1 MYLLLP
7 LTATLRRLARRP
19 AFLLLAVGTLGLGI
33 GAATATFAVVDAVL
47 LRPLPFPHPDE
58 LVTVW
63 SHSDLPGR
71 VGGSP
76 LSKNEAVEYG
86 ARSRAFSGF
95 AAYGW
100 GQATLLGGGE
110 PRQLVAARVMQPL
123 FPTLGVA
130 PALGRGFL
138 PAEDAPG
145 RDDVVVLSHRL
156 WQGAF
161 GGNRGV
167 LGRKVVLEGRPRTV
181 VGVMPAG
188 FDFPG
193 HAELWVPLALDRAAL
208 DAKTIESHGLNAVA
222 RLRPGVTPQRAE
234 ADLDRVVRELAPL
247 YPGHFAER
255 EGPSL
260 PTLERTLLGRSRT
273 PLLSLLAAVGLLLLL
288 ACVNVAN
295 LLLLRAQQRQREVAV
310 RDALG
315 ASPWRLFGQLLGE
328 ALLLSA
334 LAALLGVVAARLSL
348 AGLRALLPTGMP
360 RAEALAIDWRVLGFA
375 VLLAM
380 ASTLLVST
388 APAWWLRRGR
398 GAAALRGAA
407 RAPRS
412 GRLPDALVV
421 GQVAL
426 ALVLATG
433 AALAG
438 RSLGELRRVDVGFTP
453 RGVLTAR
460 LALPESAT
468 YQTPEQV
475 QAFYAEL
482 GRRLGNDR
490 RIEAMGAASWLAFAD
505 YPSDWGVEVE
515 GYTPPP
521 DAPPAG
527 VEYTITAGDYLRA
540 IGAEVLAGRTLRT
553 GDETGVRKA
562 VVTRQFAERFFVG
575 QPDERASLGRRA
587 RPKQDTTWYEVVGVV
602 ADQPL
607 RGPGAPVRAGLFL
620 PMVQVETGHPWLP
633 REMTLAVRTGG
644 EPSAVAGT
652 LRRAV
657 RALDP
662 QLPLAEVKS
671 FDEVW
676 RETLGEPRSLFGI
689 LALFAGA
696 GLLLGGVGTFAVAA
710 AWVVR
715 GRRDIGVRMA
725 LGAEQG
731 RVVGELLRRAAR
743 LTAIGCAIGSIVAVV
758 AARAVRARLLFQVA
772 PSDPRSLGVAVL
784 LLLLVGLAA
793 TLVPARRA
801 AAVDPMRV
809 LREE

>member
-1 MYLLLP
+1 MRLQLP
-7 LTATLRRLARRP
+7 LPGVVRRLGRRP

-47 LRPLPFPHPDE
+47 LRPLPFAHPDE

-71 VGGSP
+71 TGGSP

-86 ARSRAFSGF
+86 ARSRAFTGF
-95 AAYGW
+95 AAYTW

-110 PRQLVAARVMQPL
+110 PRQLVTARVMQP
-123 FPTLGVA
+123 FFGTLGVE
-130 PALGRGFL
+130 PTLGRGFS
-138 PAEDAPG
+138 PAEEAPG
-145 RDDVVVLSHRL
+145 RDDVVVLSHPL

-161 GGNRGV
+161 GGAGGV
-167 LGRKVVLEGRPRTV
+167 LGRKVVLDGRPRVV
-181 VGVMPAG
+181 VGVMPPG

-193 HAELWVPLALDRAAL
+193 HAELWVPMALDRGEL
-208 DAKTIESHGLNAVA
+208 DQKTIESHGLNAVA
-222 RLRPGVTPQRAE
+222 RLRSGVTLERAE
-234 ADLDRVVRELAPL
+234 ADLDRVVRELAPQ
-247 YPGHFAER
+247 YPEHFGER

-260 PTLERTLLGRSRT
+260 VTLERTLLGRSRT
-273 PLLSLLAAVGLLLLL
+273 PLLSLLGAVGLLLLL
-288 ACVNVAN
+288 ACINVAN

-328 ALLLSA
+328 ALVLSA
-334 LAALLGVVAARLSL
+334 SAALLGVVAARLSL
-348 AGLRALLPTGMP
+348 AGVRALLPTGLP
-360 RAEALAIDWRVLGFA
+360 RAEALALDWRVLGFA
-375 VLLAM
+375 ALLGM
-380 ASTLLVST
+380 ACTLLVST

-426 ALVLATG
+426 ALVLSTG

-438 RSLGELRRVDVGFTP
+438 RSLGELRKVDVGFAP

-460 LALPESAT
+460 LALPKSAA
-468 YQTPEQV
+468 YEAPEQV

-482 GRRLGNDR
+482 GQRLANDG
-490 RIEAMGAASWLAFAD
+490 RIDAVGAASWIAFGD

-527 VEYTITAGDYLRA
+527 VEYTVTAGDYLGA
-540 IGAEVLAGRTLRT
+540 IGAQVLVGRTLRS
-553 GDETGVRKA
+553 GDEVGVRKA
-562 VVTRQFAERFFVG
+562 VVTRMFADRFFG
-575 QPDERASLGRRA
+575 GHADMQAPLGRRV
-587 RPKQDTTWYEVVGVV
+587 RLRQDATWYEVVGVV

-620 PMVQVETGHPWLP
+620 PLAQIETGQPWLP
-633 REMTLAVRTGG
+633 REMTLALRANGDPG
-644 EPSAVAGT
+644 ALADT
-652 LRRAV
+652 LRRTV

-662 QLPLAEVKS
+662 QLPLADVKS
-671 FDEVW
+671 FDDVW
-676 RETLGEPRSLFGI
+676 REELGEPRSLFGI

-725 LGAEQG
+725 LGAEQR
-731 RVVGELLRRAAR
+731 RVVGELLRRAAW
-743 LTAIGCAIGSIVAVV
+743 LTLIGCAIGSVVAVV

-772 PSDPRSLGVAVL
+772 PSDPKSLGVAVL
-784 LLLLVGLAA
+784 LLLLVGVAA

>member
-1 MYLLLP
+1 M
-7 LTATLRRLARRP
+7 
-19 AFLLLAVGTLGLGI
+19 
-33 GAATATFAVVDAVL
+33 
-47 LRPLPFPHPDE
+47 
-58 LVTVW
+58 
-63 SHSDLPGR
+63 
-71 VGGSP
+71 
-76 LSKNEAVEYG
+76 
-86 ARSRAFSGF
+86 
-95 AAYGW
+95 
-100 GQATLLGGGE
+100 
-110 PRQLVAARVMQPL
+110 
-123 FPTLGVA
+123 
-130 PALGRGFL
+130 
-138 PAEDAPG
+138 
-145 RDDVVVLSHRL
+145 
-156 WQGAF
+156 
-161 GGNRGV
+161 
-167 LGRKVVLEGRPRTV
+167 
-181 VGVMPAG
+181 
-188 FDFPG
+188 
-193 HAELWVPLALDRAAL
+193 
-208 DAKTIESHGLNAVA
+208 
-222 RLRPGVTPQRAE
+222 
-234 ADLDRVVRELAPL
+234 
-247 YPGHFAER
+247 
-255 EGPSL
+255 
-260 PTLERTLLGRSRT
+260 
-273 PLLSLLAAVGLLLLL
+273 
-288 ACVNVAN
+288 
-295 LLLLRAQQRQREVAV
+295 
-310 RDALG
+310 
-315 ASPWRLFGQLLGE
+315 
-328 ALLLSA
+328 
-334 LAALLGVVAARLSL
+334 AARLSL
-348 AGLRALLPTGMP
+348 AGVRALLPTDLP

-460 LALPESAT
+460 LALPESAA
-468 YQTPEQV
+468 YQTPGQV

-490 RIEAMGAASWLAFAD
+490 RIEAIGAASWLAFAD

-540 IGAEVLAGRTLRT
+540 IGAQVLAGRTLRT

-562 VVTRQFAERFFVG
+562 VVTRQFAERFFAG
-575 QPDERASLGRRA
+575 QPDVRAPLGRRV
-587 RPKQDTTWYEVVGVV
+587 RLKLDTTWYEVVGVV

-607 RGPGAPVRAGLFL
+607 RGPGAPARAGLFL
-620 PMVQVETGHPWLP
+620 PMVQIETGNPWLP
-633 REMTLAVRTGG
+633 RDMTLAVRTGG
-644 EPSAVAGT
+644 EPSAIAGT

-657 RALDP
+657 HALDP

-725 LGAEQG
+725 LGAERR
-731 RVVGELLRRAAR
+731 RVVGELLRRAAW
-743 LTAIGCAIGSIVAVV
+743 LTALGCGIGSIVAVV

-784 LLLLVGLAA
+784 LLLVVGLAA

>member
-1 MYLLLP
+1 MHLLLS
-7 LTATLRRLARRP
+7 LTATLRRLGRRP

-33 GAATATFAVVDAVL
+33 GAATATFAVVEAVL
-47 LRPLPFPHPDE
+47 LRPLPYPRPDE

-76 LSKNEAVEYG
+76 LSTNEAVEYG
-86 ARSRAFSGF
+86 TRSRALSGF

-100 GQATLLGGGE
+100 RQATLLGGGE
-110 PRQLVAARVMQPL
+110 PTQLVAARVMQP
-123 FPTLGVA
+123 FFGTLGVEA
-130 PALGRGFL
+130 ALGRGFR
-138 PAEDAPG
+138 PAEDTPG

-161 GGNRGV
+161 GGARGV
-167 LGRKVVLEGRPRTV
+167 LGRKVVLDGKPRVV

-193 HAELWVPLALDRAAL
+193 HAELWVPMALDRAEL
-208 DAKTIESHGLNAVA
+208 DAKTIESHGLNALA
-222 RLRPGVTPQRAE
+222 RLRPGVSLERAE
-234 ADLDRVVRELAPL
+234 ADLDRVVRELDTV
-247 YPGHFAER
+247 YPGHFGER
-255 EGPSL
+255 EGVGL
-260 PTLERTLLGRSRT
+260 LTLERTLLGGSRT

-310 RDALG
+310 CDALG

-328 ALLLSA
+328 ALVLSA

-348 AGLRALLPTGMP
+348 AGVRALLPTNLP
-360 RAEALAIDWRVLGFA
+360 RAEALAVDWRVLGFA
-375 VLLAM
+375 ALLGM

-426 ALVLATG
+426 AVVLSTG

-438 RSLGELRRVDVGFTP
+438 RSLGELRRVDVGFAP
-453 RGVLTAR
+453 QGVLTAR
-460 LALPESAT
+460 LALPESAA
-468 YQTPEQV
+468 YEAPEQV

-482 GRRLGNDR
+482 GQRLANDSR
-490 RIEAMGAASWLAFAD
+490 VEAMGAASWIAFAD
-505 YPSDWGVEVE
+505 YPSDWGVDVE

-527 VEYTITAGDYLRA
+527 IEYTITAGDYLGA
-540 IGAEVLAGRTLRT
+540 IGAEVLVGRTLRA
-553 GDETGVRKA
+553 GDELGVPKA
-562 VVTRQFAERFFVG
+562 VVTRTFAERFFG
-575 QPDERASLGRRA
+575 GEAPLGRRV
-587 RPKQDTTWYEVVGVV
+587 RLKDDTTWYEVVGVV
-602 ADQPL
+602 ADQAL
-607 RGPGAPVRAGLFL
+607 RGPGAPLRAGVFL
-620 PMVQVETGHPWLP
+620 PLAQIDTGSAWIS
-633 REMTLAVRTGG
+633 RKMTLALRTKGD
-644 EPSAVAGT
+644 PSALADT
-652 LRRAV
+652 LRRTV

-662 QLPLAEVKS
+662 QLPLANVKT
-671 FDEVW
+671 FDDVW
-676 RETLGEPRSLFGI
+676 REELGEPRSLFGI

-715 GRRDIGVRMA
+715 GRRDIGIRMA
-725 LGAEQG
+725 IGAEQR

-743 LTAIGCAIGSIVAVV
+743 LILIGCAVGSVVAVV
-758 AARAVRARLLFQVA
+758 AARAVKARLLFQVA
-772 PSDPRSLGVAVL
+772 PTDPKSLAMAVA